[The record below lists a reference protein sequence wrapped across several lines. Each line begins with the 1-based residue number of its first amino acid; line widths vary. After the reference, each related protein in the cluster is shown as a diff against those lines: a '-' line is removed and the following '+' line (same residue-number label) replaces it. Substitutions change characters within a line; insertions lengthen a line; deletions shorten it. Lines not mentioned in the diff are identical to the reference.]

1 MIYAYDQWAQ
11 MPVKDLY
18 DSQMMAIAINAA
30 KDVYDEKKKD
40 LSDLENK
47 YIDFYSPFQ
56 KDMARYK
63 QMMSDVRNVIDSAY
77 ARGVDVLRSPEGRSI
92 INRAKSMI
100 DPAEYNMMKL
110 NAKYGETYKT
120 ALAKLRADG
129 RYSQDME
136 NYRLNSLGLPS
147 FDEFSTFGNNGFNTW
162 SELSPTVYKSLQE
175 LTEDWYDKRTPY
187 QLTADKAKQV
197 LGKNYDPRAK
207 YTGFLDEDLMNIAGQ
222 KTPGW
227 QGSFYSDYYRDL
239 ARKQVAA
246 EGGDPNN
253 VAAVEAKLQRNI
265 ADSQQKWL
273 VNPVGDI
280 RDYLQLESLRE
291 QKRHNAA
298 VEQNRKPSNQDVG
311 KLLGWTGR
319 RILNTNQARIYNN
332 YDKLQSVFNSYVDKR
347 AKGEKV
353 GSIHNFAWKLYRSSQ
368 DKLKGD
374 DLITGMALAANMQ
387 TNEVVD
393 NNGNIKRPTV
403 VFSDEDNTLGLTNT
417 RAYAYAY
424 QGYNGKA
431 TYNIPAGL
439 ENWLKQN
446 NIKGYIY
453 SNDVSVNHDIVGGYD
468 VYDLNVPVAV
478 DKDVLLKYYGTVDQL
493 INKGSVVGLKLIDTD
508 GRVVSP
514 KKNSSGDE
522 IEGVNDLN
530 WQKIDKVI
538 IPSTRTIYAT
548 ALDNS
553 QINTTHDNAVYSS
566 SIANKREGEHLED
579 ASGVKDIVRT
589 MLYNTD

>member
-1 MIYAYDQWAQ
+1 MIYAYDQQAQ
-11 MPVKDLY
+11 MPVRDLY

-30 KDVYDEKKKD
+30 KDMYDEKKKD
-40 LSDLENK
+40 LKELEDK
-47 YIDFYSPFQ
+47 YSDFYSPFQ
-56 KDMARYK
+56 KDMERYNK
-63 QMMSDVRNVIDSAY
+63 MINDVRNIIDSAY
-77 ARGVDVLRSPEGRSI
+77 ARGVDVLRTPEGRAI
-92 INRAKSMI
+92 INQAKNVI
-100 DPAEYNMMKL
+100 DPAEYNTML
-110 NAKYGETYKT
+110 RNAKTGEAY
-120 ALAKLRADG
+120 LANLGKLMAEG
-129 RYSQDME
+129 RFSQDME
-136 NYRLNSLGLPS
+136 DYRLKSLGLSS
-147 FDEFSTFGNNGFNTW
+147 FNDFSTYGPNGLNTW
-162 SELSPTVYKSLQE
+162 GESSPIVYQSLQN

-187 QLTADKAKQV
+187 QLTADKAKKV

-265 ADSQQKWL
+265 ADAQQKWL

-291 QKRHNAA
+291 QKRHNAV
-298 VEQNRKPSNQDVG
+298 VEQRSKPSNQDAA

-319 RILNTNQARIYNN
+319 RMLNTNQARIYNN
-332 YDKLQSVFNSYVDKR
+332 QDKLQSIFNSYVDKR

-353 GSIHNFAWKLYRSSQ
+353 GSIHNLAWKLYRSSQ
-368 DKLKGD
+368 DRLKGD

-387 TNEVVD
+387 TSEVVD

-417 RAYAYAY
+417 RAYTHAY

-431 TYNIPAGL
+431 KYNIPAGL

-468 VYDLNVPVAV
+468 VYDINVPVAV
-478 DKDVLLKYYGTVDQL
+478 DKDVLLKYYGTIDQL

-508 GRVVSP
+508 GRVVSQ
-514 KKNSSGDE
+514 KKNSSGSE

-530 WQKIDKVI
+530 WSKIDKVI

-579 ASGVKDIVRT
+579 ASGINDIVRT